1 MHFLDS
7 LVGILGCGWRLLYN
21 HVIHL
26 PKEAIMRKGFCVKK
40 MNEEEF
46 REYLK
51 RRGKRPAVV
60 NRNVGVLKDFTSY
73 LLKERE
79 KNLDGVTTDDIDAF
93 VMEIESKT
101 QSAKG
106 YLYVLM
112 NYFHF
117 LGSKDL
123 LHHTSTLREERT
135 KTTRRIFPIKE
146 FLNINQ
152 DHVKKLATIGIK
164 NVEQM
169 LEKGKTK
176 KQRKRLSKQLDLP
189 EEAILELVKLS
200 DITRLGYVKRKLS
213 RLYYDAGLDSPAKI
227 AEFEPEQL
235 HEFFVKFVE
244 ESGWDGM
251 VPNPKD
257 LVSNIRSAR
266 KLSKVVEE

>member
-1 MHFLDS
+1 MS
-7 LVGILGCGWRLLYN
+7 
-21 HVIHL
+21 
-26 PKEAIMRKGFCVKK
+26 
-40 MNEEEF
+40 EEEF
-46 REYLK
+46 RDYLK
-51 RRGKRPAVV
+51 RRGKKPSVAD
-60 NRNVGVLKDFTSY
+60 RNVSILKDFVSY
-73 LLKERE
+73 LRKKRE
-79 KNLDGVTTDDIDAF
+79 KDLDWVTTDDIDAF
-93 VMEIESKT
+93 VMEIESKK

-123 LHHTSTLREERT
+123 LHHSNALRDERT
-135 KTTRRIFPIKE
+135 MKTRRIFPIKE

-152 DHVKKLATIGIK
+152 DHVEKLAAFGIK

-169 LEKGKTK
+169 LEKGRTK
-176 KQRKRLSKQLDLP
+176 RQREQLSEQLEIP

-200 DITRLGYVKRKLS
+200 DITRIGYVKKKLS

-227 AEFEPEQL
+227 AKFEPKQL

-257 LVSNIRSAR
+257 LVSNIKNAR